1 MTPEP
6 DVQVAT
12 GAQPVHPEPS
22 TRKRIAMALAF
33 TIGSVVLLTLAAGGV
48 DAVGHTAAHLLPG
61 LFPEGCGGG

>member
-6 DVQVAT
+6 SVKRRVA
-12 GAQPVHPEPS
+12 
-22 TRKRIAMALAF
+22 IALAF
-33 TIGSVVLLTLAAGGV
+33 VVASVVLLTLAAGGV